1 MFEDFFEKY
10 FDDTHRQFRATC
22 KKFAE
27 KEIAPN
33 AYQWEEA
40 EQFDRDLYRKAAN
53 AGILGISFPEQYGGG
68 GGGIFHSICMS
79 EELIRGG
86 STGTVV
92 GLGSLGI
99 GLPPILDLGTEEQ
112 KTNYIPSVMRGDKI
126 AALAITEPGAGSDV
140 AGVSTSATR
149 NGDYYIVNGTKIFI
163 TSGVRAD
170 VVSVLTR
177 TGSDP
182 HGGLTFFVMER
193 GMPGFSVSRAL
204 KKTGWRASD
213 TAELSF
219 DNVRVPVANRLGPE
233 GSGFLT
239 LMKNFQNE
247 RLGLAIQ
254 GYVIAEIC
262 LEEAI
267 RYARERQAFGKALS
281 RFQVTRHK
289 LADMTTKVFTAKTAA
304 YECASRVKSGQYL
317 VKEMSMAKNYAA
329 QIAQEVSYE
338 AVQIFGGSGYMR
350 ETLVERLSRDA
361 RLLPIG
367 GGTQEIMNEIIAKM
381 MQI

>member
-1 MFEDFFEKY
+1 MFEDFFGKY

-22 KKFAE
+22 RRFAE

-40 EQFDRDLYRKAAN
+40 EQFDRELYRKAAS
-53 AGILGISFPEQYGGG
+53 AGILGVSFPEQYGGG
-68 GGGIFHSICMS
+68 GGDIFHSICMS

-86 STGTVV
+86 STGAVV

-112 KTNYIPSVMRGDKI
+112 KAKYIPPVMRGDKI

-140 AGVSTSATR
+140 AGVSTSAAR
-149 NGDYYIVNGTKIFI
+149 DGDHYVINGAKIFI

-177 TGSDP
+177 TGPDP
-182 HGGLTFFVMER
+182 HGGLTFFVIER

-219 DNVRVPVANRLGPE
+219 DNVRVPAGNRLGPE

-267 RYARERQAFGKALS
+267 RYAQERQAFGKALS

-289 LADMTTKVFTAKTAA
+289 LADMATKVFTAKTAT

-317 VKEMSMAKNYAA
+317 VKEMSMTKNYAA

-350 ETLVERLSRDA
+350 ETVVERLSRDA

>member
-1 MFEDFFEKY
+1 MFEEFFDGY
-10 FDDTHRQFRATC
+10 FNDTHRQFRATC
-22 KKFAE
+22 RKFSE

-40 EQFDRDLYRKAAN
+40 EQFDRDLYKKAAT
-53 AGILGISFPEQYGGG
+53 AGILGVSFPEQYGGG
-68 GGGIFHSICMS
+68 GGDIFHSICMS

-99 GLPPILDLGTEEQ
+99 GLPPILDLGTDDQ
-112 KTNYIPSVMRGDKI
+112 KKKFIPSVMSGEKI
-126 AALAITEPGAGSDV
+126 AALAITEPGTGSDV
-140 AGVSTSATR
+140 AGVTTSAVR
-149 NGDYYIVNGTKIFI
+149 DGDHYLVNGAKIFI

-170 VVSVLTR
+170 FVSVLAR
-177 TGSDP
+177 TGPDP
-182 HGGLTFFVMER
+182 RGGLTFFVLEK

-219 DNVRVPVANRLGPE
+219 DNVLVPVGNRLGSE

-267 RYARERQAFGKALS
+267 RYACERNAFGRTLNK
-281 RFQVTRHK
+281 FQVTRHK
-289 LADMTTKVFTAKTAA
+289 LADMATKVFTAKTTT
-304 YECASRVKSGQYL
+304 YECASRVKRGQYL
-317 VKEMSMAKNYAA
+317 VKEMSMAKNHAA
-329 QIAQEVSYE
+329 QVAQEVSYE

-350 ETLVERLSRDA
+350 ETVVERLSRDA

-367 GGTQEIMNEIIAKM
+367 GGTQEIMKEIIAKM

>member
-40 EQFDRDLYRKAAN
+40 EQFDRELYRKAAN

-68 GGGIFHSICMS
+68 GGDIFHSICMS

-112 KTNYIPSVMRGDKI
+112 KTKYIPSVMRGDKI

-149 NGDYYIVNGTKIFI
+149 NGDHYIVNGTKIFI

-289 LADMTTKVFTAKTAA
+289 LADMATKVFTAKTAA